1 MTETNATPRA
11 DERVL
16 QPIFPDGQAFKLI
29 GAGGVGGIIASYL
42 SLFLASLGT
51 PSRLVLI
58 DGDSFEPSNRSRTL
72 FFGHGNKAGRVRDAL
87 IAHVA
92 DSPLALIAID
102 EYVTPENIGRL
113 IREGDIVLA
122 AVDNHATRK
131 LLSDHCAGLDDVCL
145 ISGGN
150 DGVGPDTSGRVRK
163 GTFGNCQIAQR
174 RNGRDVTPALSA
186 YHDEIRSP
194 ADRLPTELS
203 CTELA
208 ASVPQI
214 LFTNLM
220 TASAILN
227 TLWLHLCGELFYAE
241 LVFDLAA
248 GVMRPLPLILPQHA
262 AVAGREGA

>member
-1 MTETNATPRA
+1 MTAPNSWA
-11 DERVL
+11 DQRVFR
-16 QPIFPDGQAFKLI
+16 PMFPDGQAFKLI
-29 GAGGVGGIIASYL
+29 GLGGVGSIASSYL
-42 SLFLASLGT
+42 AIFLASLAT

-58 DGDSFEPSNRSRTL
+58 DGDSYEASNRSRTL

-92 DSPLALIAID
+92 DSPLTLIAV
-102 EYVTPENIGRL
+102 EQYVTPENIGRL
-113 IREGDIVLA
+113 IGEEDIVLA

-131 LLSDHCAGLDDVCL
+131 LLSDHCGGLGDVCL

-150 DGVGPDTSGRVRK
+150 DGVGPDASGRFRR
-163 GTFGNCQIAQR
+163 GTFGNCQVAHR
-174 RNGRDVTPALSA
+174 RNGRDVTPALTA
-186 YHDEIRSP
+186 YHEEIRVP
-194 ADRLPTELS
+194 ADRLPTDLS

-214 LFTNLM
+214 LFANLM
-220 TASAILN
+220 TASAMLN

-248 GVMRPLPLILPQHA
+248 GVMRPLPLIVPEHA
-262 AVAGREGA
+262 AGAGRMT